1 MSVLVSSKKENLL
14 ELKSEINGKLKS
26 KFLRV
31 HLSGKNYCFKVL
43 FIKDVLN
50 WNTNVEDIIERRKD
64 GTNIYGLINFR
75 GNHIPVIDCMR
86 DNKEL
91 FDTSVRGFI
100 IIADIVGKGMVQQI
114 GILLSDVSD
123 IFQLAMNEITFNIN

>member
-1 MSVLVSSKKENLL
+1 MTFLVSSKKENLL

-31 HLSGKNYCFKVL
+31 HLSGKYYCFKML
-43 FIKDVLN
+43 FVKELLH
-50 WNTNVEDIIERRKD
+50 WNTNLEDIIERRKD
-64 GTNIYGLINFR
+64 GTNIYGIINFR

-86 DNKEL
+86 ENKEL
-91 FDTSVRGFI
+91 FDSDAKGYI

-114 GILLSDVSD
+114 GILLSDISD
-123 IFQLAMNEITFNIN
+123 IFQMAMNEISLAIN